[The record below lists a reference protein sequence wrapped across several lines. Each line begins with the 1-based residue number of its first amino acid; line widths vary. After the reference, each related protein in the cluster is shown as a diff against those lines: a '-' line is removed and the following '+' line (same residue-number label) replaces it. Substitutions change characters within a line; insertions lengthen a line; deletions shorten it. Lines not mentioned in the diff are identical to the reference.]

1 MTRST
6 PVLRRLIGLE
16 TEYAIRFGL
25 PGSSPGN
32 RRIFEHVRAKLRAR
46 VATRPGRGMRQKQE
60 LFTQNGGAFSYEH
73 LPHCTTGG
81 LIEGATPECRSPSQL
96 LLYQKAQDLLLFEC
110 VAEVERIT
118 FGSFSGEL
126 GLLKNC
132 RDAEGHRYGAQ
143 ENYEADIGRGFWL
156 AAYRLGMAVLL
167 PWVMLWTAFAWL
179 VQAALVL
186 TLVPF
191 FLVLMLM
198 HSLVP
203 ALRRWRWLSAVAD
216 GGSEFEDSLG
226 KLSLWLSYGLSFPVM
241 LPHLLLLRLCAFRD
255 VRKHALA
262 FLITRPILTGAGTV
276 EPGGR
281 FGLSEK
287 GPVIRRVM
295 RWTIAPADRCVL
307 DPGNLL
313 KKLLIGMDF
322 RRISIPPLFYRR
334 QRLQLGLSD
343 SNMAQTAELLKVG
356 ATSLVLDMMEDGFL
370 DDAPRLARPMDALH
384 RLVRDPALSETF
396 ELRRKGKG
404 EEPASMS
411 ALEIQRDYQRRAN
424 AYLKQASSPSMEAFQ
439 LVRLWGEILD
449 RLERGEQESLVGRLD
464 WITKRALLEECA
476 PTGSESVLK
485 TLDLRYHE
493 LGNGYLA
500 RLERDG
506 LAPVLVTEQETRR
519 AMLEPPRQSP
529 ARFRGRW
536 IRDHQGMA
544 VSAAISWDSVH
555 LGSWLR
561 PKVVSFPSPS
571 ASPSSA
577 PASSP
582 PPSSTGESADPSGA

>member
-1 MTRST
+1 MTSPT
-6 PVLRRLIGLE
+6 PIFRRLIGLE

-25 PGSSPGN
+25 PGPSPGN
-32 RRIFEHVRAKLRAR
+32 KRIFEHFRAILRAR

-96 LLYQKAQDLLLFEC
+96 LLYQKAQDLLLTEC
-110 VAEVERIT
+110 MAEVEKVA
-118 FGSFSGEL
+118 FGSLDGEL

-143 ENYEADIGRGFWL
+143 ENYEVDIGRGPWL
-156 AAYRLGMAVLL
+156 AIYRLGMTMLL
-167 PWVMLWTAFAWL
+167 PWVFLWTAFAWL
-179 VQAALVL
+179 VQVVLVIL
-186 TLVPF
+186 LVPF

-203 ALRRWRWLSAVAD
+203 PLQRWRWLSAVAE

-226 KLSLWLSYGLSFPVM
+226 HMALWLSYGLSFPVM

-255 VRKHALA
+255 VRRHALA

-276 EPGGR
+276 ESGGR

-287 GPVIRRVM
+287 GPAIRRVM

-313 KKLLIGMDF
+313 KRLLIGMDF
-322 RRISIPPLFYRR
+322 RRVSIPPLFHRR

-356 ATSLVLDMMEDGFL
+356 TTSLVLDMMEDGFL
-370 DDAPRLARPMDALH
+370 AEAPRLARPIDALH
-384 RLVRDPALSETF
+384 RLVQDPSLSETF
-396 ELRRKGKG
+396 RVRRRGQRG
-404 EEPASMS
+404 SVSMS
-411 ALEIQRDYQRRAN
+411 ALEIQRDYQRRAE
-424 AYLKQASSPSMEAFQ
+424 AYLKEADAPSMEAFQ
-439 LVRLWGEILD
+439 VVRLWGEILD
-449 RLERGEQESLVGRLD
+449 RLERGERESLVGKLD

-500 RLERDG
+500 RLERED
-506 LAPVLVTEQETRR
+506 LAPVLVTEGEARR
-519 AMLEPPRQSP
+519 AMLEPPDQSP
-529 ARFRGRW
+529 ARLRGRW
-536 IRDHQGMA
+536 IRDHQGMPMT
-544 VSAAISWDSVH
+544 AAISWDSVH

-561 PKVVSFPSPS
+561 PKVVSFPST
-571 ASPSSA
+571 ASPLA
-577 PASSP
+577 
-582 PPSSTGESADPSGA
+582 GKRADPPGSNLG